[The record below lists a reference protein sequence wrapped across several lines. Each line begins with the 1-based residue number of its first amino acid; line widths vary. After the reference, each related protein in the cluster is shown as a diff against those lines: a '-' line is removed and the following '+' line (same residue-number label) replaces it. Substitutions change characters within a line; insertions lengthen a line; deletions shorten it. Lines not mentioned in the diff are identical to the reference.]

1 VCRSIQIW
9 KFVMRR
15 YRACWVRTAVP
26 SACLNLSFS
35 AQYFRFFEANKLDDH
50 VFAERTLHSII
61 KLKVYQFCSD
71 IVRSFFI
78 VKFEG
83 CKIANILKTCNL
95 AILDLVCSEMWAE
108 CADLRHFY
116 RFSKCLFNNANALPF
131 ATFLRCKIQSEERD
145 HFAISNNCI
154 CHR

>member
-1 VCRSIQIW
+1 
-9 KFVMRR
+9 M
-15 YRACWVRTAVP
+15 
-26 SACLNLSFS
+26 
-35 AQYFRFFEANKLDDH
+35 
-50 VFAERTLHSII
+50 FAERTLHSII

-95 AILDLVCSEMWAE
+95 AIFVSLDSDMRAVSTI
-108 CADLRHFY
+108 LRHFKQ
-116 RFSKCLFNNANALPF
+116 FLKCLSNIANALPF

-145 HFAISNNCI
+145 YFAIDDNFI
-154 CHR
+154 CRR